1 MASWENRCMKEQA
14 IRTTVDIPASLYRKL
29 PPADWAQWFFV
40 ESVGGFLSSGIRKRG
55 GFEAC
60 HI

>member
-1 MASWENRCMKEQA
+1 MKEQA